1 MNLFQTPLHNF
12 QEKGTVNM
20 RHLKLFEDFLN
31 EDGYGRGDFIKK
43 KNGKLH
49 QYYFKMSGEEDKGDI
64 CFVLGL
70 GKLSRNVSIDSAENS
85 YAVLSVEPIKENVM
99 DDFLVK
105 DSDYKS
111 KEDETFPLTRSEF
124 LRFYKIAGE
133 CIKDY
138 LQSNPKVSTIYDE
151 LPVNIEIDLDEYT
164 DLVKSMIDTWSY
176 EKWGIQEGPE
186 EGILIYNRRDHD

>member
-1 MNLFQTPLHNF
+1 MIHI
-12 QEKGTVNM
+12 
-20 RHLKLFEDFLN
+20 KLFEDFLN
-31 EDGYGRGDFIKK
+31 EDGYGRADFIKK
-43 KNGKLH
+43 KNGKFH
-49 QYYFKMSGEEDKGDI
+49 QYYFKIEGEEDGGDI

-70 GKLSRNVSIDSAENS
+70 GKLSRITSIESPENS

-111 KEDETFPLTRSEF
+111 REDETFTLTRSEF

-138 LQSNPKVSTIYDE
+138 LQNNPKVSTIYDE
-151 LPVNIEIDLDEYT
+151 LPLNIQMDMDEYT
-164 DLVKSMIDTWSY
+164 DLVKSMIDIWSY
-176 EKWGIQEGPE
+176 EKWGTQKGSENNT
-186 EGILIYNRRDHD
+186 LLYNKRDHD